1 MAPHTDQQLQ
11 DLWDRCVG
19 ANRILFLSDPQPEFE
34 DLRWDLG
41 KISPLLSEVH
51 SNLDQLLEQSNQSG
65 ISTIGEVSTWE
76 RILSEGTNNHEHENY
91 EGVAEVQADAMR
103 SLNQPLTKQML
114 CDWHHRLFSYDVAR
128 ICPFPIGEYR
138 GVEVGPIYFDDAGFV
153 ATSADHVEAEMG
165 RFLTWFNI
173 TSREIDPLLRVAI
186 GPLWFLTVHPF
197 GNGNGRIGRAIA
209 EMALAEVNPRIQ
221 ESFGSIARQL
231 VLDKDDYVK
240 ALGKGRGTS
249 DITEHLVWFL
259 GCINRALLEAKT
271 FKHKKF
277 YASLKR
283 FRETNRRYHDSN
295 AVLDQGKIT

>member
-19 ANRILFLSDPQPEFE
+19 ANRILFLRDAQPEFE

-41 KISPLLSEVH
+41 TISHLLSEVRL
-51 SNLDQLLEQSNQSG
+51 NLDRLLEQLNHCD
-65 ISTIGEVSTWE
+65 ISIGEFSTWK
-76 RILSEGTNNHEHENY
+76 RILADGTNSHEHANS
-91 EGVAEVQADAMR
+91 EGVAEMMADAMR
-103 SLNQPLTKQML
+103 CHNQPLTKQML
-114 CDWHHRLFSYDVAR
+114 CDWHYRLFFYDATR
-128 ICPFPIGEYR
+128 IRTFPVGEYR
-138 GVEVGPIYFDDAGFV
+138 GVEVGPIYFADAGFV
-153 ATSADHVEAEMG
+153 ATEADHVEAEMG
-165 RFLTWFNI
+165 KFLTWFNVK
-173 TSREIDPLLRVAI
+173 SKQIDPLLRVAI
-186 GPLWFLTVHPF
+186 APLWFLTVHPF
-197 GNGNGRIGRAIA
+197 GNGNGRISRAIA
-209 EMALAEVNPRIQ
+209 EMALAQVNPRIQ
-221 ESFGSIARQL
+221 ESCSMARQL
-231 VLDKDDYVK
+231 MLDKDDYVK

-295 AVLDQGKIT
+295 AVLDQGKVT